1 MQKDEEESGMCKKG
15 RQGIAGGRNCT
26 NKFMEA

>member
-1 MQKDEEESGMCKKG
+1 MQRDEEESGMCKKG
-15 RQGIAGGRNCT
+15 RQGTAGGRNRM

>member
-1 MQKDEEESGMCKKG
+1 MQRDEEGSGMCEKG
-15 RQGIAGGRNCT
+15 RQGIVGGRNRM